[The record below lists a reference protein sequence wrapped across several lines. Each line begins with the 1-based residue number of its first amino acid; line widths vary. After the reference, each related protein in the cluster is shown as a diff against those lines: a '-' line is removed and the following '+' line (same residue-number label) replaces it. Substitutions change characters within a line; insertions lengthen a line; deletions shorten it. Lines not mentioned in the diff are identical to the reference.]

1 MHPTSQR
8 QRSAATASC
17 INTASRCSRAS
28 ASACLSLAPT
38 HVSVCR
44 SVFSSVLDTSVCL
57 RYSRATDCTAHGASQ
72 VCAYHT
78 WRSRCQFLLHASSF
92 CCSLIR
98 AFSCTG
104 CHSSQIKSCPP
115 TLNPDINQNLNNQ
128 PCNHNT
134 HTHTHIHT
142 HTHTH
147 TQQTPCR
154 RKAGGSCKSD
164 ASCGIVDRTMASA
177 SCGASNTP
185 TPAAR
190 QWRHLLQ
197 ARQHPIHRSP
207 PPRRKQ
213 CQSARVRWPR

>member
-1 MHPTSQR
+1 MRSRQSTVHGLGPYNKHQSSKQAIDACGCQVFATMHPTSQR

-142 HTHTH
+142 HTHT
-147 TQQTPCR
+147 
-154 RKAGGSCKSD
+154 
-164 ASCGIVDRTMASA
+164 
-177 SCGASNTP
+177 
-185 TPAAR
+185 PAIKRCTVCCIFSSRA
-190 QWRHLLQ
+190 L
-197 ARQHPIHRSP
+197 
-207 PPRRKQ
+207 
-213 CQSARVRWPR
+213 